1 MVISFGRRSIGLAA
15 GVVALLTSCSS
26 SSTTAPTAAT
36 APTTAVASSAAT
48 TASTAATTTTTFAP
62 TTLAPT
68 TLAPTTTAVPVVRTV
83 AQVLALGRPVV
94 LAHAGG
100 EDANPHSTLW
110 AHAQAVKA
118 GVDILDLDVQLT
130 KDGVL
135 VVQHDDTVDRTTN
148 GTGKVADL
156 TYEQIHALDNAYWF
170 SAACTCKDQPEAAY
184 TLRGIRTGAKPAPA
198 GSTPDDF
205 AVARFRDLA
214 TRFPDKVLNIEIKGS
229 YPAAVPAADELAK
242 ELGELGRLDAA
253 VVTSFD
259 DKLIDAFHQV
269 APTVE
274 LSPGLAAMTGWVLQG
289 QALPAGMRI
298 LQLPPEFNGVKVLTD
313 DVYARAKAANYPIWV
328 WPNDRALENEAAYRA
343 FLAQGVM
350 GLNAAMPADAVAALR
365 RKT

>member
-1 MVISFGRRSIGLAA
+1 MMISSGRRSIGLAA
-15 GVVALLTSCSS
+15 GVVALLVSCAS
-26 SSTTAPTAAT
+26 SSTTAPSAAT
-36 APTTAVASSAAT
+36 AL
-48 TASTAATTTTTFAP
+48 STAATTAGAAPTAATAAP
-62 TTLAPT
+62 TTTTIAPT
-68 TLAPTTTAVPVVRTV
+68 TLAPTTTAVPVARTV
-83 AQVLALGRPVV
+83 AQLLALGRPVV

-148 GTGKVADL
+148 GKGKVADL

-184 TLRGIRTGAKPAPA
+184 ALRGIRTGAKPAPA

-205 AVARFRDLA
+205 AVATFRDLA

-242 ELGELGRLDAA
+242 ELSELGRLDAA

-259 DKLIDAFHQV
+259 DKLIDAFHEA

-313 DVYARAKAANYPIWV
+313 DVYARAKATNYPIWV

-343 FLAQGVM
+343 FLAHGVM
-350 GLNAAMPADAVAALR
+350 GLNAAVPADAVAALR
-365 RKT
+365 PKS